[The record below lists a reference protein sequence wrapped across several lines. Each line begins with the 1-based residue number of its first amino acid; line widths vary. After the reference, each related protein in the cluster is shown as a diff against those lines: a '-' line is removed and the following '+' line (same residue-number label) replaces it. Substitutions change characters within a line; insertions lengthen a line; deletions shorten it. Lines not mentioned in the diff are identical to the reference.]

1 MRRWQKWLSSRWQI
15 PLGFGVGVCLY
26 LLLSPLWEQLTVV
39 WHRLLLPTIVT
50 YQNWLGQV
58 SQSMFLLPLLA
69 FLGGVIVSLTPCV
82 VTLLP
87 VYLTYIGTLEPQ
99 CRRAALANSLFFVG
113 GGCSLFAVLG
123 AFAGLTNAVLVA
135 WRSYIYVA
143 IGVGILLAGLKQLG
157 ILQLG
162 KLPRLNALG
171 WLGHPFWVGVSFGT
185 VLSPCGASIAI
196 ATLLAAGGTG
206 SPFLGA
212 LVMTSYGVGYT
223 LIIFLASVGVGFA
236 KQARKFIPHSEKVLQ
251 VAGVILTIGGLFYLY
266 QGIAGIF
273 FSAPSSSGIE

>member
-123 AFAGLTNAVLVA
+123 ALAGLTNAVGVG

-143 IGVGILLAGLKQLG
+143 IG
-157 ILQLG
+157 
-162 KLPRLNALG
+162 
-171 WLGHPFWVGVSFGT
+171 
-185 VLSPCGASIAI
+185 
-196 ATLLAAGGTG
+196 
-206 SPFLGA
+206 
-212 LVMTSYGVGYT
+212 
-223 LIIFLASVGVGFA
+223 
-236 KQARKFIPHSEKVLQ
+236 
-251 VAGVILTIGGLFYLY
+251 
-266 QGIAGIF
+266 
-273 FSAPSSSGIE
+273 